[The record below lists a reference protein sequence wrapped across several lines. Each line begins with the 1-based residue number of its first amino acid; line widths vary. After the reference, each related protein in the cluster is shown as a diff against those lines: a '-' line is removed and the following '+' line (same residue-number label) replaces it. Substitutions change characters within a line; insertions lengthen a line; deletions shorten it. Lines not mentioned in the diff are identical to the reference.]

1 MLARSIDDEASGPTL
16 EERLFGRAK
25 TVSIVLAVGAI
36 GIAALDLVNASALT
50 NISALIHDS
59 RLHYDEL
66 PDRILGGIRQ
76 IAIYNDR
83 SSVVVA
89 IPRDVAEPRPV
100 AQLRPA
106 ATLNDPAKLTP
117 VAAERQRLALN
128 SPEPVKPAA
137 AKADVVKSDIVKPRA
152 AAPKTNSAAVA
163 ALADVKH
170 IDAVEMA
177 MLQPASE
184 LRGSMVTMTSLTP
197 VGPAAPQPAAM
208 AREDY
213 ASTPASQANAMVP
226 AYDHDDAPPV
236 RLASLNAGVMP
247 MPPVQPEATTVSLPP
262 LNMVPLPTPAP
273 GVPPP
278 SPAQRLNLDAKE
290 YAKAERC
297 LANAIYWEARSEPVR
312 GQMAVAQVVMNR
324 VFSPFYPKDV
334 CSVVY
339 QNAHRHLSC
348 QFTFACDGKRKT
360 ITERGHWARANR
372 IAKQTLDGQI
382 YVQEVAKSTHYH
394 AAYVNPIWN
403 REMKKLVRFGLH
415 SFYRPYAWGNGA
427 DMPVWGKTAMAKD
440 DRKKK

>member
-1 MLARSIDDEASGPTL
+1 MLARSIDDDALGPTF
-16 EERLFGRAK
+16 EERLFSRAK

-50 NISALIHDS
+50 HVSALIRDS

-66 PDRILGGIRQ
+66 PDRVLTGIRQ

-89 IPRDVAEPRPV
+89 IPRDVVAPKPM

-106 ATLNDPAKLTP
+106 PTLNEAARLTP

-128 SPEPVKPAA
+128 KPEPVKTES
-137 AKADVVKSDIVKPRA
+137 AKVEAPRA
-152 AAPKTNSAAVA
+152 AAPKANSAAVA

-170 IDAVEMA
+170 TDAVELA
-177 MLQPASE
+177 MLQPAGE
-184 LRGSMVTMTSLTP
+184 LRPGLVTLASLTP
-197 VGPAAPQPAAM
+197 VAPVAPSPAVAAKP
-208 AREDY
+208 DY
-213 ASTPASQANAMVP
+213 TGAAASQAHAMLPV
-226 AYDHDDAPPV
+226 YDTDDAPPV
-236 RLASLNAGVMP
+236 RLASLSSSAV
-247 MPPVQPEATTVSLPP
+247 PVPSMLHEPATISLPP
-262 LNMVPLPTPAP
+262 LSMVPLPTPAP

-278 SPAQRLNLDAKE
+278 SPAQRLKLDDKE
-290 YAKAERC
+290 YAKAQRC

-324 VFSPFYPKDV
+324 VFSPFYPNDV
-334 CSVVY
+334 CAVVY

-415 SFYRPYAWGNGA
+415 SFYRPWAWGNGD
-427 DMPVWGKTAMAKD
+427 DMPAWGKTAMAKTAMAKHEPA
-440 DRKKK
+440 KKK